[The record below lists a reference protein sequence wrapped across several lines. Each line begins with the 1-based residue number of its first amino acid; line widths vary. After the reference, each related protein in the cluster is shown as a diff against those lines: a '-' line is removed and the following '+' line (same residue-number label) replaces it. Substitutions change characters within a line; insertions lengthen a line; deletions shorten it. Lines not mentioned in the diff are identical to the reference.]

1 MTGKFTFATREEG
14 FDNHID
20 TSIRGYSDLWKDVVD
35 YSQYFVENGTSV
47 VDIGCSTGKMIKSM
61 IAQNKFAPDAIYE
74 GIEIEEDFW
83 KSYIADENNYDNI
96 SYFRGNALDYRFH
109 NCSFVTS
116 IFTMQFMPY
125 YQRVDLINKIYRG
138 LNPGGAF
145 VFAEKTMPENV
156 RIHEMRTFTYYD
168 FKRGSFTTDDILDK
182 EKQLRHMTKP
192 NTRTEIVDMCEEAG
206 FVAVDSFWQ
215 NHAFT
220 GFIALKGTLRS

>member
-20 TSIRGYSDLWKDVVD
+20 TSIRGYSDLWQDVVD
-35 YSQYFVENGTSV
+35 YSQYFVENNTTV
-47 VDIGCSTGKMIKSM
+47 ADIGCSTGKMLKSM
-61 IAQNKFAPDAIYE
+61 IAQNTFAPHADYV

-83 KSYIADENNYDNI
+83 GEYENDESNFSQLTYQKGSVLNYCF
-96 SYFRGNALDYRFH
+96 Y
-109 NCSFVTS
+109 NCSYVTS
-116 IFTMQFMPY
+116 IFTLQFMSHADRQEVIKNVY
-125 YQRVDLINKIYRG
+125 RVLT
-138 LNPGGAF
+138 PGGAF

-168 FKRGSFTTDDILDK
+168 FKRGSFTTDDIMDK

-192 NTRTEIVDMCEEAG
+192 STRTEIIDMCEEAG